1 MKLQKLGW
9 VLSAGMAGVMFAGGF
24 QNNTNKIGVADV
36 QDMFQNSDFTHTKQ
50 DQLKAMGETRSDVLQ
65 FVRTYRTI
73 TSEQANRFRT
83 LSLKPDPTPAEKTE
97 LDKLKADVIA
107 NNQAFQTLNTKAN
120 PTPDE
125 VAKLTAFNAQ
135 TQQSDALLQ
144 SWGKEFDDQM
154 NAAQEQ
160 MRNDV
165 LDRAQAA
172 VQEVGKKQA
181 YTLIFTRS
189 MAPFSDNDVT
199 ADAIKVMNAKK

>member
-1 MKLQKLGW
+1 M
-9 VLSAGMAGVMFAGGF
+9 
-24 QNNTNKIGVADV
+24 
-36 QDMFQNSDFTHTKQ
+36 
-50 DQLKAMGETRSDVLQ
+50 
-65 FVRTYRTI
+65 
-73 TSEQANRFRT
+73 
-83 LSLKPDPTPAEKTE
+83 
-97 LDKLKADVIA
+97 DKLKADVIA